1 MVEAV
6 ARRYF
11 EAVAAA
17 DWDAV
22 AQTAD
27 GASLRLIGKRKLRV
41 PEELRAFVEAIRASF
56 PDASF
61 ELEKVSADGELA
73 AARWRLSGS
82 FNGAPFEDVTPTG
95 KRAEIEACEV
105 VRVRD
110 GVIDRSNIY
119 LECSAL
125 AARLG
130 TVEWMI
136 AEPELELVAD
146 GVWLLRGGYPLRS
159 MNAFLIEEPGRG
171 VTVFDT
177 GISAM
182 AGPLKDAADRLGGA
196 NRIIL
201 GHGHSDHRGSAKAL
215 GVPVYCHPA
224 EVADAEGDGGAHYMD
239 LRKLTTPS
247 RWVMTTLVR
256 AYDGPPPTIA
266 GTVQEGHDIAG
277 FTVVDLPGHAPG
289 LIGLWRAEDRLALV
303 SDCFYV
309 TDMEAFGK
317 PAPPQIPHRATT
329 LDYELAGM
337 SIRKLAALEPA
348 AAWPGHLGPVT
359 GDVRAVL
366 ESAADAGAPRG
377 TGSADAAVAG

>member
-1 MVEAV
+1 MIEAV

-11 EAVAAA
+11 EAIAAG
-17 DWDAV
+17 DWGAV
-22 AQTAD
+22 AGCWQD
-27 GASLRLIGKRKLRV
+27 GGSVRVVGKRKLQV
-41 PEELRAFVEAIRASF
+41 PDELRALIEAVRASF
-56 PDASF
+56 PDVRF
-61 ELEKVSADGELA
+61 ELEKVSAETDGELA
-73 AARWRLSGS
+73 AARWRLSGT
-82 FNGAPFEDVTPTG
+82 FDGAPFEDVTPTG
-95 KRAEIEACEV
+95 KPVEIEACEV

-110 GVIDRSNIY
+110 GLIDRSNVY
-119 LECSAL
+119 LECAAL
-125 AARLG
+125 AAQLDALP
-130 TVEWMI
+130 WMI
-136 AEPELELVAD
+136 AEPELQRVAD
-146 GVWLLRGGYPLRS
+146 GVWVLRGGYPLRA
-159 MNAFLIEEPGRG
+159 MNVFLIEEPGGG

-182 AGPLKDAADRLGGA
+182 AAPLKEAGDRLGGV
-196 NRIIL
+196 NRVIL

-215 GVPVYCHPA
+215 GAPVFCHPA

-266 GTVQEGHDIAG
+266 GTVQEGDEVAG

-317 PAPPQIPHRATT
+317 PAAPQIPHRATT
-329 LDYELAGM
+329 LDYELARR
-337 SIRKLAALEPA
+337 SIRKLAALEPV

-366 ESAADAGAPRG
+366 EEAAEA
-377 TGSADAAVAG
+377 

>member
-11 EAVAAA
+11 EAIAAG
-17 DWDAV
+17 DWGAV
-22 AQTAD
+22 AECWHD
-27 GASLRLIGKRKLRV
+27 GASVRVVGKRKLRV
-41 PEELRAFVEAIRASF
+41 PDELKSFIEAIRASF
-56 PDASF
+56 PDAGF
-61 ELEKVSADGELA
+61 ELEKVSSEPDGELA
-73 AARWRLSGS
+73 AARWRLSGT
-82 FNGAPFEDVTPTG
+82 FDGAPFETIDPTG
-95 KRAEIEACEV
+95 APAEIEACEV

-110 GVIDRSNIY
+110 GLIDRSNVY

-125 AARLG
+125 AAQLG
-130 TVEWMI
+130 AMPWMI
-136 AEPELELVAD
+136 AEPELEPVAE
-146 GVWLLRGGYPLRS
+146 GVWVLRGGYPLRA
-159 MNAFLIEEPGRG
+159 MNAFLIEEPGGG

-182 AGPLKDAADRLGGA
+182 APPLLAAAERLGGA
-196 NRIIL
+196 TRVIL

-215 GVPVYCHPA
+215 GAPVLCHPA

-239 LRKLTTPS
+239 LRKLATPS

-266 GTVQEGHDIAG
+266 GTVEEGDEVAG
-277 FTVVDLPGHAPG
+277 FTVIDLPGHAPG

-309 TDMEAFGK
+309 TDMESFGK
-317 PAPPQIPHRATT
+317 PARPQIPHRATT
-329 LDYELAGM
+329 LDYELARR

-348 AAWPGHLGPVT
+348 AVWPGHLGPVT
-359 GDVRAVL
+359 GDVGAVL
-366 ESAADAGAPRG
+366 DEAADRN
-377 TGSADAAVAG
+377 